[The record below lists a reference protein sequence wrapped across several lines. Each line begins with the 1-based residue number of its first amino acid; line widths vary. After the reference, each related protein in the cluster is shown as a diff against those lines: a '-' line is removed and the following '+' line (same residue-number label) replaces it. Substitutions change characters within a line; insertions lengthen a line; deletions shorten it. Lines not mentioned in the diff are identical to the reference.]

1 MFRWCQHGI
10 VVVMS
15 TNNREDLLEDG
26 QKAEI
31 TVWLM
36 DRATATAP
44 ESNGTI
50 GYTDGN
56 SANVG
61 STSDLTATDSLV
73 VGSS

>member
-1 MFRWCQHGI
+1 
-10 VVVMS
+10 
-15 TNNREDLLEDG
+15 
-26 QKAEI
+26 
-31 TVWLM
+31 M

-44 ESNGTI
+44 ESNGSI

-61 STSDLTATDSLV
+61 STSGLTATDSLV